1 MLSTHA
7 QARSQQRAIPRPVI
21 DLLLDYGVVEHRKN
35 GLELLY
41 FTNEGKHSARQL
53 MKRNGV
59 KHSDHCLNA
68 YLLESSDGWV
78 ITVGHRTKRVNR
90 N

>member
-41 FTNEGKHSARQL
+41 FTNEGKYSARLL
-53 MKRNGV
+53 MKKNGGETFRPLPQ
-59 KHSDHCLNA
+59 CLFVR
-68 YLLESSDGWV
+68 E
-78 ITVGHRTKRVNR
+78 
-90 N
+90 